1 MPTHVT
7 LSKPLSGLKGCSSF
21 LALNYQAGR
30 REARKKFG
38 GKFEIKRQWVKE
50 TQKIQSQQLAQGKQ
64 TLRKF
69 KVHKLHTL
77 NKPSGNAEAVRD
89 RVHKSQPQ
97 DKPSGNSAMYKQLER
112 LEYLAVI
119 EL

>member
-1 MPTHVT
+1 MGQRNTKNPKLTIGPGQT
-7 LSKPLSGLKGCSSF
+7 NP
-21 LALNYQAGR
+21 Q
-30 REARKKFG
+30 
-38 GKFEIKRQWVKE
+38 EIH
-50 TQKIQSQQLAQGKQ
+50 
-64 TLRKF
+64 